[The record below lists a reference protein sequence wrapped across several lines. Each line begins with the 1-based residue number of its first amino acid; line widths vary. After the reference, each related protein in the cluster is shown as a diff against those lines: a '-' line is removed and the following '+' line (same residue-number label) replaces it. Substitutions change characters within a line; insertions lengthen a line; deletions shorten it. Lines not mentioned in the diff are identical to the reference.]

1 MKIFLYVCVHI
12 KTIPW
17 RFRILN
23 LKNFWIICPWSFANF
38 LKSRLIF
45 NIYYFWMLTFHIS
58 HVRAHVSQSKRCF
71 NVKSSTYYFPMKT
84 KILADFQICISV
96 PSSSNCL
103 NKLNKVKR
111 LCFISFK
118 NKILV
123 LFIFF
128 VLRYFLS
135 LQLEGVETLKY
146 CCVCRPPHG
155 KVEYSK

>member
-84 KILADFQICISV
+84 KILADFQIFISV
-96 PSSSNCL
+96 PFMSSLSTSAFKAIRSL
-103 NKLNKVKR
+103 STGKLDTSTRSIFKLFRK
-111 LCFISFK
+111 SF
-118 NKILV
+118 V
-123 LFIFF
+123 LF
-128 VLRYFLS
+128 FLG
-135 LQLEGVETLKY
+135 LNL
-146 CCVCRPPHG
+146 
-155 KVEYSK
+155 

>member
-1 MKIFLYVCVHI
+1 MLIWRFSYVCVHI

-84 KILADFQICISV
+84 KILADFQIFISV
-96 PSSSNCL
+96 PFMSSLSTSAFKAIRSL
-103 NKLNKVKR
+103 STGKLDTSTRSIFKLFRK
-111 LCFISFK
+111 SF
-118 NKILV
+118 V
-123 LFIFF
+123 LF
-128 VLRYFLS
+128 FLG
-135 LQLEGVETLKY
+135 LNL
-146 CCVCRPPHG
+146 
-155 KVEYSK
+155 

>member
-84 KILADFQICISV
+84 KILADFQIFVSV
-96 PSSSNCL
+96 PFMSSLSTSAFKAIRSL
-103 NKLNKVKR
+103 STGKLDTSTRSIFKLFRK
-111 LCFISFK
+111 SF
-118 NKILV
+118 V
-123 LFIFF
+123 LF
-128 VLRYFLS
+128 FLG
-135 LQLEGVETLKY
+135 LNL
-146 CCVCRPPHG
+146 
-155 KVEYSK
+155 

>member
-84 KILADFQICISV
+84 KILADFQIFISV
-96 PSSSNCL
+96 PFMSSLSTSAFKAIRSL
-103 NKLNKVKR
+103 SIGKLDTSTRSIFKLFRK
-111 LCFISFK
+111 SF
-118 NKILV
+118 V
-123 LFIFF
+123 LF
-128 VLRYFLS
+128 FLG
-135 LQLEGVETLKY
+135 LNL
-146 CCVCRPPHG
+146 
-155 KVEYSK
+155 

>member
-84 KILADFQICISV
+84 KILADFQIFISV
-96 PSSSNCL
+96 PFMSSLSTSAFKAIRSLSTGKLDTSNSF
-103 NKLNKVKR
+103 VKA
-111 LCFISFK
+111 LYYFFSVWIYK
-118 NKILV
+118 GTLV
-123 LFIFF
+123 QIWKSPYMS
-128 VLRYFLS
+128 VFL
-135 LQLEGVETLKY
+135 
-146 CCVCRPPHG
+146 
-155 KVEYSK
+155 

>member
-23 LKNFWIICPWSFANF
+23 LKNFRIICPWSFVNF

-58 HVRAHVSQSKRCF
+58 HVRAHVSQSKRCV

-84 KILADFQICISV
+84 KILADFQIFISV
-96 PSSSNCL
+96 PFMSSLSTSAFKAIRSL
-103 NKLNKVKR
+103 STGKLDTSTRSIFKLFRK
-111 LCFISFK
+111 SF
-118 NKILV
+118 V
-123 LFIFF
+123 LF
-128 VLRYFLS
+128 FLG
-135 LQLEGVETLKY
+135 LNL
-146 CCVCRPPHG
+146 
-155 KVEYSK
+155 

>member
-1 MKIFLYVCVHI
+1 MEIFLYVCVHI

-84 KILADFQICISV
+84 KILADFQIFISV
-96 PSSSNCL
+96 PFMSSLSTSAFKAIRSL
-103 NKLNKVKR
+103 SIGKLDTSTRSIFKLFRK
-111 LCFISFK
+111 SF
-118 NKILV
+118 V
-123 LFIFF
+123 LF
-128 VLRYFLS
+128 FLG
-135 LQLEGVETLKY
+135 LNL
-146 CCVCRPPHG
+146 
-155 KVEYSK
+155 

>member
-1 MKIFLYVCVHI
+1 MKNFLYVCVHI

-84 KILADFQICISV
+84 KILADFQIFISV
-96 PSSSNCL
+96 PFMSSLSTSAFKAIRSL
-103 NKLNKVKR
+103 STGKLDTSTRSIFKLFRK
-111 LCFISFK
+111 SF
-118 NKILV
+118 V
-123 LFIFF
+123 LF
-128 VLRYFLS
+128 FLG
-135 LQLEGVETLKY
+135 LNL
-146 CCVCRPPHG
+146 
-155 KVEYSK
+155 

>member
-1 MKIFLYVCVHI
+1 MFCCFRMFVNKLSTYLTCVY
-12 KTIPW
+12 
-17 RFRILN
+17 
-23 LKNFWIICPWSFANF
+23 LK
-38 LKSRLIF
+38 
-45 NIYYFWMLTFHIS
+45 
-58 HVRAHVSQSKRCF
+58 KRRF
-71 NVKSSTYYFPMKT
+71 NVKCSTYYFPMKT